1 LTPAV
6 ALSSPELGPALA
18 SLEPWLAIALF
29 ILYYRHTTTITNTF
43 TGYIASLPSQCTSPV
58 IWTDTELQSL
68 LSGSQLLSSVQSYRS
83 YFQDRYAALQ
93 SGLFAQYPDLFDT
106 NTVFTYEN
114 FLWAVCSVRARVH
127 PPLEGEQL
135 AVVPLADL
143 TQHRRA
149 ANSRW
154 DVKKRG
160 GVGGFFGVG
169 GGSNNGNNNNKN
181 KGGGGG
187 GGGGESL
194 ILIAE
199 QAIQLGD
206 PISVDFGPSK
216 TDSQILLDFGV
227 HDSTARIPAFALT
240 VALSEEDRFFADKAD
255 ILEYNEQPL
264 SGEHL
269 LRGDAA
275 PSDVLLSTLRL
286 LNLGGPDSFLMESI
300 FRNEVWGHMQLPVS
314 QENEE
319 NVYQSLINGCKSA
332 LAGYSTSIDIDLAAL
347 PGLYLGD
354 GGGDEG
360 DRNGNG
366 SGSEGG
372 KVWKERAAISVRLAE
387 KEALDATL
395 MYFESRID
403 RLQGMEYYADRRLKR
418 LGLLDDQGN
427 STWDG
432 FFEDG
437 IA

>member
-1 LTPAV
+1 M
-6 ALSSPELGPALA
+6 
-18 SLEPWLAIALF
+18 
-29 ILYYRHTTTITNTF
+29 
-43 TGYIASLPSQCTSPV
+43 
-58 IWTDTELQSL
+58 
-68 LSGSQLLSSVQSYRS
+68 
-83 YFQDRYAALQ
+83 
-93 SGLFAQYPDLFDT
+93 
-106 NTVFTYEN
+106 
-114 FLWAVCSVRARVH
+114 RARVH

-149 ANSRW
+149 ANSKW
-154 DVKKRG
+154 EIKKSG
-160 GVGGFFGVG
+160 GGFFGVG
-169 GGSNNGNNNNKN
+169 GDNNNNNKNNNKN
-181 KGGGGG
+181 KGGGG
-187 GGGGESL
+187 SL
-194 ILIAE
+194 VLIAE
-199 QAIQLGD
+199 QAIQTGD
-206 PISVDFGPSK
+206 PVSVDFGPSK

-332 LAGYSTSIDIDLAAL
+332 IAGYRTTIDMDLAAL
-347 PGLYLGD
+347 PTLKADDGD
-354 GGGDEG
+354 GDGD
-360 DRNGNG
+360 G
-366 SGSEGG
+366 S
-372 KVWKERAAISVRLAE
+372 KVWRETAAISVRLAE